1 MTRLDLMIHWEIDS
15 IERLL
20 DEVPAFLAQRAEE
33 ARRAG
38 KFGLLPDGRWNDDEV
53 YLGASSLT
61 RDAIIYHLN
70 ALVDWFLLALAT
82 RILSPEWGLTP

>member
-1 MTRLDLMIHWEIDS
+1 MTRLDLMIHWAIDP

-38 KFGLLPDGRWNDDEV
+38 NSGLLPDGRLSDEEV
-53 YLGASSLT
+53 WLRL
-61 RDAIIYHLN
+61 
-70 ALVDWFLLALAT
+70 
-82 RILSPEWGLTP
+82 P